1 MGESNAQIFNSLV
14 LEEDLQVH
22 TRSKQEIQGLI
33 PWLTHISSMVQPE
46 AYSIYFY
53 LTYFPIASP
62 NLKAFL

>member
-1 MGESNAQIFNSLV
+1 MGEPNAQIFNSLV

-46 AYSIYFY
+46 VGPCSVHPGTNIDH
-53 LTYFPIASP
+53 
-62 NLKAFL
+62 

>member
-33 PWLTHISSMVQPE
+33 PWLTHISNMVQPE
-46 AYSIYFY
+46 VGPCSVHPGTNIDH
-53 LTYFPIASP
+53 
-62 NLKAFL
+62 